1 MFLQDVGDGSA
12 GYTMPKVGE
21 RTLDSGIP
29 PTRILPCN
37 TDREIRDLFHD
48 PRSARSPSSGT
59 VIPFHGNQFSVP
71 GHDRIGR
78 DYGGDLAQDS
88 VADGLASYR
97 QSASLVI
104 GETKA
109 LLSDLLLQYTI
120 LLLEVVDYALLISVD
135 PASK

>member
-48 PRSARSPSSGT
+48 PRSARFPSSGA
-59 VIPFHGNQFSVP
+59 VIPFNGNQFAVP
-71 GHDRIGR
+71 SHDRIGCNN
-78 DYGGDLAQDS
+78 GSDLAQNP
-88 VADGLASYR
+88 VADGFASHR

-104 GETKA
+104 GEAKA
-109 LLSDLLLQYTI
+109 LLSDLLLQDTI